1 MDDNWSN
8 FGMIYEISQMNI
20 TEATIS
26 EYAALNKII
35 NIVRKERQPDDPPLP
50 LDETTNQMKNLP
62 SFVDL
67 KMWSVWNDD
76 HSEMIAMG
84 NVGLMHTDE
93 NQHMA
98 QFDIIVH
105 PEARCQGIG
114 KQLLGHISAAAQAD
128 QRQLLLTDTNDRIP
142 AGEAFMQRLGAKR
155 GLEGHINQLRV
166 DEIDPDLLQRWLQE
180 GQKNTAEF
188 ELGIWEGAY
197 PEEQLNEIVQ
207 LMELTNQQ
215 PLGDLAIED
224 MHITPQQLRE
234 MEKMDTASGNQ
245 RFTFFVLEK
254 TSGKFAGYTETVWN
268 ANRPEILRQDMT
280 GVFPEYRG
288 KGLGRWLKAAML
300 THMLT
305 VRPQIKFVRT
315 QNADTNAAMLHINNE
330 MGFKPYMTSILWQID
345 ISQVLETLN
354 DHQTKE
360 K

>member
-1 MDDNWSN
+1 
-8 FGMIYEISQMNI
+8 MNKNYQI
-20 TEATIS
+20 NLLNLKSASDE
-26 EYAALNKII
+26 EYYALNKII
-35 NIVRKERQPDDPPLP
+35 NTVRYERQPDDPPLP

-67 KMWSVWNDD
+67 KMWCVWNED

-93 NQHMA
+93 NQHLA

-105 PEARCQGIG
+105 RDARRQGIG
-114 KQLLGHISAAAQAD
+114 KQLLGLITAAAQAD

-142 AGEAFMQRLGAKR
+142 AGEAFINRLGAKR
-155 GLEGHINQLRV
+155 GLEGHVNQLRM
-166 DEIDPDLLQRWLQE
+166 DELDKNLIDQWLE
-180 GQKNTAEF
+180 NGQKNVSEF

-215 PLGDLAIED
+215 PLGDLAIEE

-234 MEKMDTASGNQ
+234 MEKMDTARGNQ
-245 RFTFFVLEK
+245 RCTFYVLEK
-254 TSGKFAGYTETVWN
+254 ASGKFAGYTETVWN

-288 KGLGRWLKAAML
+288 KGLGRWLKAAMID
-300 THMLT
+300 HMLMIH
-305 VRPQIKFVRT
+305 PQIKFVRT
-315 QNADTNAAMLHINNE
+315 QNADTNAAMLRINNQ
-330 MGFKPYMTSILWQID
+330 MGFKPYMTSILWQME
-345 ISQVLETLN
+345 ISQVLGYL
-354 DHQTKE
+354 KS
-360 K
+360 

>member
-1 MDDNWSN
+1 MRT
-8 FGMIYEISQMNI
+8 MIEQMNFK
-20 TEATIS
+20 EATDS
-26 EYAALNKII
+26 EFAALNKII
-35 NIVRKERQPDDPPLP
+35 NIVRFERQPDDPPIP
-50 LDETTNQMKNLP
+50 LNETTNQIKNLP

-67 KMWSVWNDD
+67 KMWSVWNED

-93 NQHMA
+93 NQHIA

-105 PEARCQGIG
+105 PDARRQGIG
-114 KQLLGHISAAAQAD
+114 KELLGFITAAAQAD
-128 QRQLLLTDTNDRIP
+128 QRRLLLTDTNDRIP

-155 GLEGHINQLRV
+155 GLEGHVNQLRV
-166 DEIDPDLLQRWLQE
+166 DEIDRDLLEHWLE
-180 GQKNTAEF
+180 NGQKNISEF

-234 MEKMDTASGNQ
+234 MEKMDTSRGNQ
-245 RFTFFVLEK
+245 RCTFYVLEK
-254 TSGKFAGYTETVWN
+254 ANATFAGYTETVWN

-288 KGLGRWLKAAML
+288 KGLGRWLKAAMMD
-300 THMLT
+300 HMLKIH
-305 VRPQIKFVRT
+305 PQIKFVRT
-315 QNADTNAAMLHINNE
+315 QNADTNAAMLRINNE
-330 MGFKPYMTSILWQID
+330 MGFKPYMTSVLWQME
-345 ISQVLETLN
+345 ISQVLGYL
-354 DHQTKE
+354 KS
-360 K
+360 